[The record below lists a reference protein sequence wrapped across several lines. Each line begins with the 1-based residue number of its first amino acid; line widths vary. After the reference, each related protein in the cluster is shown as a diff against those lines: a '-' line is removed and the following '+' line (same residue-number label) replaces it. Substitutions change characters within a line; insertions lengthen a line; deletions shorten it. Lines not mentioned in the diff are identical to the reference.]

1 VAMLARHYS
10 SFQRL
15 AARLEHESRKT
26 FTQRWENSS
35 YQTSL
40 PEHFRFAGG
49 AVDFPGEAG
58 TVELPKYLYRGEPD
72 LFSATRS
79 SWARLV
85 EQGRFG
91 EHELKLLKLLSD
103 MALNV
108 TNIRVG
114 NRSRAGGFAQHYGFP
129 TRYVDLTSDPTVAL
143 HFAAST
149 TNERP
154 PKKRVVWRLDLQGI
168 DKKTYVEGAADANR
182 FAADPAPLTVA
193 HLEQHYFTRARR
205 QRAWVISAR
214 TDEFRFNLQRSW
226 HLWRHV
232 KKFTVDSADADRFRR
247 PDLESAEDDPYAPW
261 PLAIVRAL
269 KVVAGGGLPQA
280 LADWICGRIP
290 LYEWTPVD
298 VYYDGKGRGTRVHYY
313 SPAEATKQNGRDYRA
328 NREAVVEELVA
339 PEIGMPNGIV
349 FGQPSGGMPNTMKRF
364 EPGSECEVQW
374 FGAVPQPLGVSY
386 RFPGDPVK
394 VPFEQ
399 QYGVWDN
406 YKKVV
411 LR

>member
-1 VAMLARHYS
+1 MGESFVPNLVAGALQIRRRRRRFSRRGRYRRAAQVSLSRRARPL
-10 SFQRL
+10 QCNPL
-15 AARLEHESRKT
+15 KLG
-26 FTQRWENSS
+26 
-35 YQTSL
+35 QTG
-40 PEHFRFAGG
+40 RAG
-49 AVDFPGEAG
+49 ALWRA
-58 TVELPKYLYRGEPD
+58 
-72 LFSATRS
+72 
-79 SWARLV
+79 
-85 EQGRFG
+85 
-91 EHELKLLKLLSD
+91 ELKLLKLLSD
-103 MALNV
+103 MALKV

-129 TRYVDLTSDPTVAL
+129 TRYVDQTSDPTVAL

-154 PKKRVVWRLDLQGI
+154 PKQRVVWRLDLQGI

-193 HLEQHYFTRARR
+193 RLEQHYFTRARR

-298 VYYDGKGRGTRVHYY
+298 VYYDGMGRGTWVHYY

-328 NREAVVEELVA
+328 DREAVVEELVA

-349 FGQPSGGMPNTMKRF
+349 FGQPSGGIPNTMKRF
-364 EPGSECEVQW
+364 DPGSECEVQW
-374 FGAVPQPLGVSY
+374 FGAAPQPLGVSY

-411 LR
+411 LRGS